1 MPVYIAT
8 QSASTRQD
16 RANYP
21 IKRAH
26 AAVPRSP
33 VYNNI
38 RSIYASALA
47 YNVAADSFICAASDV
62 TVILVVRLSRPGLHR
77 HTGPHLSA

>member
-1 MPVYIAT
+1 MSVYIAI

-21 IKRAH
+21 IKRAQ

-33 VYNNI
+33 VYLSI
-38 RSIYASALA
+38 RSIYASAPV
-47 YNVAADSFICAASDV
+47 YNVAADSSIRAASDV
-62 TVILVVRLSRPGLHR
+62 TVAFVVRLSRPGLHQ
-77 HTGPHLSA
+77 HTGPHLSG